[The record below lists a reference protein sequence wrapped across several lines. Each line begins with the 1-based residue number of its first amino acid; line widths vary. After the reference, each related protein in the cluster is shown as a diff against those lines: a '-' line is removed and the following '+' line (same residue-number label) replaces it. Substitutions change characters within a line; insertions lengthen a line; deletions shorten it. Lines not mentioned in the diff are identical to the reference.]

1 MGFSAIGRGLS
12 SNRANLMGISNGSQ
26 CDACFQSSTQSDE
39 ILFQGDSMKRFT
51 CLTTS
56 QRYSFPDGPE
66 GESDWGESAACGE
79 VKGVS
84 GRLCGLLGILL
95 LILSGCGSDQYYFSK
110 PGFSQ
115 QQYNQDEYECLR
127 AAQEPMLLTLTPGMP
142 AGGMVTNKN
151 VYFACFRA
159 KGYTITSE
167 DQQHRQQQR
176 QTEYQQLMA
185 EKRVFDEQK
194 RVLDQQQSF
203 LMGQK
208 HVFDEQKR
216 VLDEQRVALSGGE
229 GLQQYEQAVGAY
241 TREVEDYTSQ
251 VADFNSRLADYNKQ
265 VADFNKRL
273 ANYAR

>member
-1 MGFSAIGRGLS
+1 MKSLTSLTSKPFSWPPGDL
-12 SNRANLMGISNGSQ
+12 NGEFAFGGSVV
-26 CDACFQSSTQSDE
+26 CHETRE
-39 ILFQGDSMKRFT
+39 ITSRFG
-51 CLTTS
+51 S
-56 QRYSFPDGPE
+56 
-66 GESDWGESAACGE
+66 
-79 VKGVS
+79 
-84 GRLCGLLGILL
+84 LLVILL
-95 LILSGCGSDQYYFSK
+95 LILSGCGDSRYYFSK

-127 AAQEPMLLTLTPGMP
+127 AAQEPMLLTLTPEMP

-251 VADFNSRLADYNKQ
+251 IADFNSRLADYNKQ
-265 VADFNKRL
+265 VANFNQRL